1 MVKYPPSGH
10 GLEKLPYFYC
20 SELVGVIMPGFG
32 NINRQ
37 C

>member
-20 SELVGVIMPGFG
+20 SELVGVICQVLE
-32 NINRQ
+32 I
-37 C
+37 